1 MSDKSTTDYR
11 KIQQGDPED
20 TKFKEC
26 TINEIETQEPAPNLR
41 STGSKF
47 SRLRESL
54 TATYNTVTKSQ
65 HWHRLLALVAAGL
78 YCFDVGSDIATG
90 VTYLQGQGDNNSSY
104 NATGVIYLQGQGD
117 NNGSNISSGNTYLQ
131 SRGDGKRDIWWGVL
145 TLIFTALGLVVT
157 NFYTWVAY
165 FNDDEDN
172 QLVVKAKRLKVVRNI
187 FLIFQL
193 GALFL

>member
-1 MSDKSTTDYR
+1 MSDKSTADYG
-11 KIQQGDPED
+11 KLQQGDPED
-20 TKFKEC
+20 THSKES
-26 TINEIETQEPAPNLR
+26 TINDIETQEPASGLG

-65 HWHRLLALVAAGL
+65 HWHRLLALVTAGL

-104 NATGVIYLQGQGD
+104 NATGVTYLHGQDG
-117 NNGSNISSGNTYLQ
+117 NNGSNITSGNTYLQ

-145 TLIFTALGLVVT
+145 TLIFAALGLVVT
-157 NFYTWVAY
+157 NIWTCGAY
-165 FNDDEDN
+165 YFDDDDD

-187 FLIFQL
+187 FMIFQL